1 MLIIF
6 LVYSAFYSQKMP
18 KIFVLNPN
26 TSSDVTSR
34 VLGRLQQHIPS
45 SVECIPCTAAFG
57 APYISTEES
66 YAIAGHAV
74 IDAYVKSAKDY
85 DCLLLACFGD
95 PGIFALREIC
105 PMPVIGLVEASLI
118 EAKKLGSRISIV
130 TGI

>member
-1 MLIIF
+1 
-6 LVYSAFYSQKMP
+6 MP

-26 TSSDVTSR
+26 TTSEVTLR
-34 VLGRLQQHIPS
+34 VLGRVQRQVPS
-45 SVECIPCTAAFG
+45 SVDCVPGTAAFG

-74 IDAYVKSAKDY
+74 IDAYIKSSKDFH
-85 DCLLLACFGD
+85 CLLLACFGD

-118 EAKKLGSRISIV
+118 EAKKLGSRIAIV
-130 TGI
+130 TGT